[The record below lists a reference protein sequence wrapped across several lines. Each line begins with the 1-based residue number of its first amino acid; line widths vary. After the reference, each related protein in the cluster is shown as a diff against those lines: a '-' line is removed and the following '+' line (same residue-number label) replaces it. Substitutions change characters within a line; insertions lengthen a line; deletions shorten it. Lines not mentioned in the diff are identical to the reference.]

1 MATEPRNDS
10 SYKSAA
16 VCMPSKNG
24 CGGVDNDKPSRE
36 SGDDLVSPRSV
47 LEGYTTSSDVDAA
60 AMTDGT
66 SCTMGSSS
74 TTSTT
79 TGAVAAY
86 TVPSTPASSQND
98 GPPAAWKG
106 VMEAWRSRTKRRL
119 STVIPSTMSSKL
131 RSLSIRS
138 SGKWRWPSAGQVNVE
153 QHDLCALRLSFR
165 TFSLSELRKAT
176 RNFSKE
182 NVVGRGGHAK
192 VYRGLL
198 PDGQLVAVKKLSA
211 TENDR
216 MESFLS
222 ELGHAVNVRHP
233 NVARLVGVG
242 LEGGEHLVFPFSR
255 LGCLSRRL
263 HGGAGDG
270 EEGAMPWEA
279 RYKVALGAASGLE
292 YLHERCARRI
302 VHRDVKP
309 ANILLQ
315 DDYEPLICDFGL
327 AKWLPDKLTHYQ
339 VTIFEGTFGYV
350 PPEYTTH
357 GIFNEKTDVFAFGV
371 VLLELLTGRRAID
384 GKNFSLVAWVRSFL
398 SSKDEVLKMVD
409 PALGGRYDEEQLR
422 RVTHAAQLC
431 IHASPSQRPRM
442 SQVARILQGDQKTH
456 HQIMGHE
463 RANTTELHEIDDY
476 ESPTPR
482 TYLHDITRHKALAFD
497 F

>member
-1 MATEPRNDS
+1 MSR
-10 SYKSAA
+10 
-16 VCMPSKNG
+16 KNG
-24 CGGVDNDKPSRE
+24 CGGGAKSSRE
-36 SGDDLVSPRSV
+36 SGNDLVSPRSV
-47 LEGYTTSSDVDAA
+47 LEGCTTSSDVDAA
-60 AMTDGT
+60 AMTDET

-74 TTSTT
+74 TK
-79 TGAVAAY
+79 TGVVAVY
-86 TVPSTPASSQND
+86 SKPSTPALPRND
-98 GPPAAWKG
+98 GPPALWKG
-106 VMEAWRSRTKRRL
+106 AMEAWRSRTKRRL
-119 STVIPSTMSSKL
+119 SSDIPSTMSSKL
-131 RSLSIRS
+131 RSLSIRGS
-138 SGKWRWPSAGQVNVE
+138 SKWRWPSAGQVNVE

-211 TENDR
+211 TENGR

-263 HGGAGDG
+263 HGGSG
-270 EEGAMPWEA
+270 EEGTMPWEA

-309 ANILLQ
+309 ANILLK
-315 DDYEPLICDFGL
+315 DDYEPQICDFGL
-327 AKWLPDKLTHYQ
+327 AKWLPAKLTHYQ
-339 VTIFEGTFGYV
+339 VTTFEGTFGYV

-357 GIFNEKTDVFAFGV
+357 GVFNEKTDVFAFGV

-384 GKNFSLVAWVRSFL
+384 GKNHSLIAWVRSFL

-409 PALGGRYDEEQLR
+409 PALGGRYDVEQLR
-422 RVTHAAQLC
+422 RVMHAAQLC
-431 IHASPSQRPRM
+431 IHTSPAQRPRM
-442 SQVARILQGDQKTH
+442 SQVGRILRGDHEQQ
-456 HQIMGHE
+456 QIMGHE
-463 RANTTELHEIDDY
+463 SANTTELHEIDGP
-476 ESPTPR
+476 EPPTPR
-482 TYLHDITRHKALAFD
+482 TYLHDLSRHKALAFD

>member
-16 VCMPSKNG
+16 VSMPRKNG
-24 CGGVDNDKPSRE
+24 CGAGDKSSHE
-36 SGDDLVSPRSV
+36 KGDDLVSPRSV
-47 LEGYTTSSDVDAA
+47 LEGCTTTSDVDAA
-60 AMTDGT
+60 AMTDEA
-66 SCTMGSSS
+66 MGSSS
-74 TTSTT
+74 TM
-79 TGAVAAY
+79 TGVVA
-86 TVPSTPASSQND
+86 VPSMPEPPRND
-98 GPPAAWKG
+98 GLPAAWKG
-106 VMEAWRSRTKRRL
+106 AMEAWRSRTKRRL
-119 STVIPSTMSSKL
+119 SSGIPSTMSSKL
-131 RSLSIRS
+131 RSLSIRGS
-138 SGKWRWPSAGQVNVE
+138 SKWRWPSAGQVNVE

-176 RNFSKE
+176 RNFCKE

-198 PDGQLVAVKKLSA
+198 SDGQLVVVKKLSA

-216 MESFLS
+216 MESFLL

-263 HGGAGDG
+263 HGGSD

-292 YLHERCARRI
+292 YLHEWCARRI

-309 ANILLQ
+309 ANILLK

-327 AKWLPDKLTHYQ
+327 AKWLPAKLTHYQ

-384 GKNFSLVAWVRSFL
+384 GKNHSLVAWVRSFL

-409 PALGGRYDEEQLR
+409 PALGGRYDVEQLR

-431 IHASPSQRPRM
+431 IHTSPAQRPRM
-442 SQVARILQGDQKTH
+442 SQVARILRGDQETLQ
-456 HQIMGHE
+456 QIMMHE
-463 RANTTELHEIDDY
+463 RANMTELHEIDGY
-476 ESPTPR
+476 EAPTPR
-482 TYLHDITRHKALAFD
+482 TYLHDLSRHKALAFD